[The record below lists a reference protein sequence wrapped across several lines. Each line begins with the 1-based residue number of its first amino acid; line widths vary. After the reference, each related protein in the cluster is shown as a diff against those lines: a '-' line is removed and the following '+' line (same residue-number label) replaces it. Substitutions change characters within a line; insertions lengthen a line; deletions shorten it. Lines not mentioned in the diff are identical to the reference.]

1 MENIELV
8 KKAVNGNE
16 QAFERLVRNESEKL
30 YRIAF
35 LYVRNKEDALDVI
48 QESIYKAFISIKQL
62 KEPKFFQTWLTK
74 ILIRSCYDLLKKK
87 KKVIS
92 MDDEIVNDLAGESS
106 GDVDVKMDL
115 VYAVSSLNQNY
126 KTAIILFYFRDLPI
140 ASIAETMGKSE
151 NTIKTY
157 LRRAKLELKGL
168 LEGGATYEQ
177 GSF

>member
-1 MENIELV
+1 MENIKLV
-8 KKAVNGNE
+8 KKAINGNE
-16 QAFERLVRNESEKL
+16 EAFETLVKNESDKL

-62 KEPKFFQTWLTK
+62 KEAKYFQTWLTK

-87 KKVIS
+87 KKVVS
-92 MDDEIVNDLAGESS
+92 MDDKIERNFAGKSS
-106 GDVDVKMDL
+106 GDMDGKIDL

-126 KTAIILFYFRDLPI
+126 KTVIILFYFRDLPI
-140 ASIAETMGKSE
+140 ASIAKTMGKPE

-168 LEGGATYEQ
+168 LEGGSTYGQ
-177 GSF
+177 GAF

>member
-16 QAFERLVRNESEKL
+16 QAFETLVRNETDKL

-35 LYVRNKEDALDVI
+35 LYVRNEEDALDAI
-48 QESIYKAFISIKQL
+48 QDSVYKAFISIKKL

-74 ILIRSCYDLLKKK
+74 ILIRSCYDLLRKKK
-87 KKVIS
+87 KIVS
-92 MDDEIVNDLAGESS
+92 MDDDVVSDVASKSGE
-106 GDVDVKMDL
+106 DVDANMDL

-140 ASIAETMGKSE
+140 SSIAKTMGKSE
-151 NTIKTY
+151 NTVKTY

-177 GSF
+177 GAF